1 MEASIPMR
9 AMKAPAKAPLSGLML
24 PTRTAALAVLVAV
37 ALVPERV
44 AEPDAPEPVAL
55 EVPVPVADAA
65 VVERRDV
72 GNADD
77 ADANN
82 SALE

>member
-1 MEASIPMR
+1 MR
-9 AMKAPAKAPLSGLML
+9 AMKAPAKAPLSGVML

-37 ALVPERV
+37 ELVPERV
-44 AEPDAPEPVAL
+44 AEPDEPDPDVLA
-55 EVPVPVADAA
+55 VPVPVADAA
-65 VVERRDV
+65 VVDRRDV

-77 ADANN
+77 ADAKS